1 MKRAN
6 SCVCV
11 EPQIQE
17 KKKQRSNPPKA
28 TEARRGGSPDGDS
41 EDILG
46 RDVRLIKRHKYDGSV
61 SKNPKR
67 NNFIDAG
74 RLKNV
79 YGPALDKVYGKDE
92 DGNPCKHAVQFGDS
106 EFNNY
111 TSSSLFVLQQKT
123 VYAHDDK
130 SVRPFLLIDTAGP
143 YLSDT
148 DMKKLWLAF
157 IDVENMECIQYTE
170 VNFKFPPSQV
180 SWLSAT
186 EALQFTMSSPLT

>member
-46 RDVRLIKRHKYDGSV
+46 RDVRLIKRHMYDGSV

-79 YGPALDKVYGKDE
+79 CGSALDKVYGKDE
-92 DGNPCKHAVQFGDS
+92 DGNPFCH
-106 EFNNY
+106 
-111 TSSSLFVLQQKT
+111 SSLCSFRFGAERMALCDCRGKRS
-123 VYAHDDK
+123 HK
-130 SVRPFLLIDTAGP
+130 LPRLSGPGDTKNWNKVME
-143 YLSDT
+143 LSN
-148 DMKKLWLAF
+148 KAAKNKE
-157 IDVENMECIQYTE
+157 I
-170 VNFKFPPSQV
+170 
-180 SWLSAT
+180 
-186 EALQFTMSSPLT
+186 